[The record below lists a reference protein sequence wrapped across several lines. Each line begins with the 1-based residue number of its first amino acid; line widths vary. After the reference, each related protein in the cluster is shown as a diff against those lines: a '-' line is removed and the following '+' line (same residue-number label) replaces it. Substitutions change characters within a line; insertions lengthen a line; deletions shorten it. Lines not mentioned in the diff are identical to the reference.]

1 MTDDQPTSELPASS
15 GPPSRERIVLLGNA
29 SIRARRRP
37 RAVLF
42 VWLYELLVGVML
54 AAPIASYVKS
64 VYGGHP
70 DGDAPLYASGGFEL
84 LSFVA
89 DARHALS
96 GFLSYGALV
105 LLVFYIFSVV
115 PLALLLMSV
124 AHTTADL
131 RAPPL
136 RHLWPRVVPSI
147 PPLLALLAVMTIAT
161 GLLAAIAIFAGSRIA
176 SALAE
181 SMGDARSDQ
190 IGFAATLVFLVGAAS
205 AGVVHDLARAAVVR
219 FRQTAWGALKT
230 GARTFARRP
239 TRLLWSWMWRS
250 GASLVPVIAAAAVS
264 TQVSARSGLALFAL
278 FLLHQAVI
286 LARVALR
293 ASWLAKAMRSVDA
306 AFHVVSQRG

>member
-1 MTDDQPTSELPASS
+1 MTDDLPASELPASS
-15 GPPSRERIVLLGNA
+15 APPSRERIVLLGNA

-42 VWLYELLVGVML
+42 VWLYEVFVGVVL

-64 VYGGHP
+64 VYGAHP
-70 DGDAPLYASGGFEL
+70 DGDAPLYDGNGLEL
-84 LSFVA
+84 LSLLG
-89 DARHALS
+89 DARHAIS
-96 GFLSYGALV
+96 AFLSYGALV
-105 LLVFYIFSVV
+105 LLIAYIIAVV

-124 AHTTADL
+124 AYTTADL

-147 PPLLALLAVMTIAT
+147 PPLLALLAVMTIAI
-161 GLLAAIAIFAGSRIA
+161 GILGAVAIFAGSRVA
-176 SALAE
+176 SALAN

-190 IGFAATLVFLVGAAS
+190 IGAAATLVFLLGAAS

-219 FRQTAWGALKT
+219 FRQTGWGALKM

-239 TRLLWSWMWRS
+239 ARLLWSWMWRS

-264 TQVSARSGLALFAL
+264 TRVSARSGVALFAL

-306 AFHVVSQRG
+306 AFHVVSQRE